1 MSDTPIEYSWSA
13 RKIAPKIILYVL
25 LIFLIFIL
33 ISYFGFHSIN
43 AVKAL
48 LISGFGYLISLLI
61 TAYTRI
67 EYKLTKDKLE
77 NRPINKK
84 NPKPFK
90 TLFRLDEID
99 HLKPI
104 NSGFKYYLTLNNKN
118 FWNKHISYKYSGE
131 IKLEKVDRERITSAF
146 KNLSIKIIKS

>member
-1 MSDTPIEYSWSA
+1 MGQCHCPT
-13 RKIAPKIILYVL
+13 
-25 LIFLIFIL
+25 
-33 ISYFGFHSIN
+33 
-43 AVKAL
+43 
-48 LISGFGYLISLLI
+48 GFGVNLPFFLNISDS
-61 TAYTRI
+61 
-67 EYKLTKDKLE
+67 TKDKLE
-77 NRPINKK
+77 NRPVNNK

-104 NSGFKYYLTLNNKN
+104 NNGFKYYLTLNNKN
-118 FWNKHISYKYSGE
+118 FWNKHISDKYSGE